1 MAARGPFRSFRELYF
16 RSPISRWL
24 LDKDGYSEI
33 ETSTTDAWPGDP
45 ETGRAIVDGNI
56 IASGVLITTTD
67 EAWSDL
73 PPAAVHLEYLHGFS
87 WLRDLRDLGG
97 EAARSTARAL
107 VSSWIDQHDQWHPLT
122 WRPDIL
128 GSRIALWLG
137 TYEIFCEAAE
147 DSFRVR
153 VHASL
158 ARQFRHLARDFNAAP
173 PGIHRL
179 QAINGLV
186 IASVALDDAGSALS
200 QAERALL
207 AEIDNQINPD
217 GGHVSRSPSRHRDA
231 LMSLI
236 DTRTA
241 LRAAGREPSADLDD
255 AIDRMTSMLRLWRHG
270 DGRLALFNQSTETRP
285 GLLETILAR
294 SESRLKTATD
304 ATDTG
309 FQRLTGGRTCVIVDT
324 GAPSQVENSAHAS
337 PLAFEM
343 SAGKQRLIVN
353 CGTSIGDPRWSGP
366 LRASAAHSML
376 MIDDH
381 NAVEITGDGQVG
393 GRPITVDV
401 DRQREDGASLVE
413 AKHDGYQS
421 RFGLLHSRRLYLSP
435 SGDDLRGE
443 DKLIYTGDP
452 GALPKVATLRF
463 HLHPRVRAS
472 VVQRG
477 ASALLRP
484 PSGGVWRMRTDS
496 GLDINESVYFGSDE
510 RQRCEQVVITA
521 PLDQV
526 REAGEITVRWALRRE
541 EARASVKD

>member
-24 LDKDGYSEI
+24 LDRKGPSPI
-33 ETSTTDAWPGDP
+33 ATSMTDAWPGEP
-45 ETGRAIVDGNI
+45 EIGRAIVDGSMI
-56 IASGVLITTTD
+56 SSGVLITKANA
-67 EAWSDL
+67 AWSEL
-73 PPAAVHLEYLHGFS
+73 PTAAPHAKYLHGFS

-97 EAARSTARAL
+97 DAARSAARAL
-107 VSSWIDQHDQWHPLT
+107 VSGWIDRHDQWHPLT

-137 TYEIFCEAAE
+137 TYEIFCESAE
-147 DSFRVR
+147 DAFRER
-153 VHASL
+153 VLASL
-158 ARQFRHLARDFNAAP
+158 SRQFRHLARDFNAAP
-173 PGIHRL
+173 QGIRRL

-186 IASVALDDAGSALS
+186 VAAVATDTGSALD
-200 QAERALL
+200 QAERALRE
-207 AEIDNQINPD
+207 EISIQINPD
-217 GGHVSRSPSRHRDA
+217 GGHVSRSPARHRDA

-236 DTRTA
+236 DIRTA
-241 LRAAGREPSADLDD
+241 LRAAGREPYAGLDD
-255 AIDRMTSMLRLWRHG
+255 AIDRMTSVLRLWRHG
-270 DGRLALFNQSTETRP
+270 DGKLALFNQSNETRP

-294 SESRLKTATD
+294 SESRLKTTTD
-304 ATDTG
+304 AGDTG

-324 GAPSQVENSAHAS
+324 GAPSQAENSAHAS

-353 CGTSIGDPRWSGP
+353 CGTSIADPRWSGP

-393 GRPITVDV
+393 GRAITVEV
-401 DRQREDGASLVE
+401 DRQREDGANLIE

-443 DKLIYTGDP
+443 DKLVYTGDP
-452 GALPKVATLRF
+452 GDVPKAATLRF

-521 PLDQV
+521 PLDRV
-526 REAGEITVRWALRRE
+526 RETGEITVRWALRRE
-541 EARASVKD
+541 EVRASAKE